1 MPIFLLILF
10 LFNLSLFL
18 LHEMDAIRRSEWK
31 LFIVLKDMEA
41 EKAYTYFTWI
51 HLPLYTIIF
60 SLLFSSYQT
69 ITFWILDIF
78 FIIHT
83 VLHFFFEKH
92 PQNEFKNR
100 FSRSLIYPM
109 GCIALIHLIFLMLK

>member
-1 MPIFLLILF
+1 MPNFLLILF

-41 EKAYTYFTWI
+41 DKAYTYFTWI

-60 SLLFSSYQT
+60 ALLFSSYQT
-69 ITFWILDIF
+69 ITFRVLD
-78 FIIHT
+78 
-83 VLHFFFEKH
+83 V
-92 PQNEFKNR
+92 
-100 FSRSLIYPM
+100 
-109 GCIALIHLIFLMLK
+109 FLSYIPCYTSFRKASSERI

>member
-1 MPIFLLILF
+1 MPSWLLILF

-31 LFIVLKDMEA
+31 LFIVLRDMKE

-51 HLPLYTIIF
+51 HLPLYTIIL
-60 SLLFSSYQT
+60 SLLFSPYQT
-69 ITFWILDIF
+69 ITFWILDLF
-78 FIIHT
+78 FILHT
-83 VLHFFFEKH
+83 VLHFVFEKH

-109 GCIALIHLIFLMLK
+109 GLIALIHFLFLMLL